1 VGADLGV
8 EARLVGPELEHVA
21 EHGDAAPGRG
31 RGEVVECGAHRHRV
45 GVVAV
50 IDDDDVAGQVHPLA
64 AEARQLDLQR
74 ARRLDSYSPCGGER
88 GESVATHMGAVER
101 QLQTRR

>member
-1 VGADLGV
+1 VRGARADGDEQIDPRGLGVGADLGV

-21 EHGDAAPGRG
+21 EHGDAAAGRG

-50 IDDDDVAGQVHPLA
+50 IDDDDVAGQVRPLA
-64 AEARQLDLQR
+64 AEAR
-74 ARRLDSYSPCGGER
+74 
-88 GESVATHMGAVER
+88 
-101 QLQTRR
+101 